1 MDPENYVVKGVI
13 RVQIKGFTP
22 RWSRTMNTEQI
33 LLIIIQAII
42 SLAIWWIHLTNQSRT
57 KIFEQRRKIH
67 ETLARKSSIGLQT
80 EIRQSE

>member
-42 SLAIWWIHLTNQSRT
+42 SLAIWWIHLTNQS
-57 KIFEQRRKIH
+57 
-67 ETLARKSSIGLQT
+67 
-80 EIRQSE
+80 

>member
-42 SLAIWWIHLTNQSRT
+42 SLAIWWLHLTNQSRT
-57 KIFEQRRKIH
+57 KSLNSE
-67 ETLARKSSIGLQT
+67 EKSVKH
-80 EIRQSE
+80 